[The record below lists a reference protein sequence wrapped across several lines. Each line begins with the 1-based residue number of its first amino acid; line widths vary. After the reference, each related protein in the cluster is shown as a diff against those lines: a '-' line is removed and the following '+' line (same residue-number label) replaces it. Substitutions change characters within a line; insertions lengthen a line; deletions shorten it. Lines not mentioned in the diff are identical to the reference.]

1 MGLFKFLK
9 KEKEEKIVNSEISF
23 PIIIKT
29 ENVNDSLLTISK
41 QNNIALSNLDFKI
54 LNIKTYIKSKNDN
67 EFIEVDEESKL
78 FLNDERFLRDEN
90 NEIKQIYEIK
100 IIKYQINDFE
110 LIGNMKINKSFTDA
124 KFILSPKSFIID
136 NNSLFENFKNELNK
150 KKLKNGLFIELF
162 DKKMEKSIEKIIA
175 KILILGSLEN
185 EEEIQLCNGLDK
197 IPTIQGE
204 IIYHYK
210 TNKKSIKKEL
220 IYPVKKDEILIEV
233 KKPKK
238 GKNGRNCKGE
248 IILVQ
253 EVKKFEIPDI
263 LFDEKTIKKEENE
276 EKVIYKALKNGYLYK
291 DYGEYIIKDE
301 MEIRQI
307 NIKTG
312 NVRGGEESNV
322 KIDVKEKDAL
332 KEAIGDNTVVETTHL
347 IVRGN
352 IGNSALIKCKELEI
366 MGQTHKKSKIYT
378 KKGKIN
384 IHKGYLEGNE
394 IEINR
399 LENGIVKADK
409 VKISQAIGGEV
420 YAKKV
425 EINILGSH
433 LKCYALE
440 EIKIYNLKGNENK
453 LVISPPKILEEIVDI
468 KKLQRKLEETK
479 KNLQIK
485 ISIYKK
491 KLKIINENQIS
502 VNKLKKIYLDNKA
515 KKLKT
520 SHSVIKKLKEFN
532 NFKEKTL
539 HLKEEIEFLKKEIEE
554 LNETISKYQNIINIA
569 KIISLTPWK
578 PYNRI
583 EFDLIEPPVKLTYDT
598 KGDEGICGFK
608 LKDYGEETYKIVK
621 IKIKDKNDSSSKG

>member
-1 MGLFKFLK
+1 MGFFKFLK
-9 KEKEEKIVNSEISF
+9 KEKQETEINESSLPVVIKSENINA
-23 PIIIKT
+23 T
-29 ENVNDSLLTISK
+29 LLKISK
-41 QNNIALSNLDFKI
+41 EKNIPLSNLDFEI
-54 LNIKTYIKSKNDN
+54 LHTSTYIKTENDN
-67 EFIEVDEESKL
+67 EFIEIDEESK
-78 FLNDERFLRDEN
+78 FLLEDENFLRNET

-100 IIKYQINDFE
+100 VIRYQINDFE
-110 LIGNMKINKSFTDA
+110 LIGDMKINKSFTDA
-124 KFILSPKSFIID
+124 KFIISPKSFIID
-136 NNSLFENFKNELNK
+136 NEFLFENFKNELNK

-162 DKKMEKSIEKIIA
+162 DKEMEKSIEKVIA
-175 KILILGSLEN
+175 KIRVLGSLEN
-185 EEEIQLCNGLDK
+185 EEEIKLCKGLDK

-210 TNKKSIKKEL
+210 INEKSIKKEL
-220 IYPVKKDEILIEV
+220 IYPVKENEILIEI

-238 GKNGRNCKGE
+238 GKNGRNCKGK
-248 IILVQ
+248 IILAT
-253 EVKKFEIPDI
+253 EVKDFEIPNI
-263 LFDEKTIKKEENE
+263 SFDNKTIKKEENE
-276 EKVIYKALKNGYLYK
+276 EKILYKALKGGYLYN
-291 DYGEYIIKDE
+291 DDGTYVIKDK
-301 MEIRQI
+301 MEIKQI

-352 IGNSALIKCKELEI
+352 VGNSALIKCKELEI

-384 IHKGYLEGNE
+384 IHKGYIEGDE
-394 IEINR
+394 IEVNR
-399 LENGIVKADK
+399 LENGIVKANK
-409 VKISQAIGGEV
+409 VKISQAIGGEI

-440 EIKIYNLKGNENK
+440 EIKINNLKGSENK
-453 LVISPPKILEEIVDI
+453 LVISPPKILGEEVDI
-468 KKLQRKLEETK
+468 NKLQKKLEEAK

-485 ISIYKK
+485 MSLYKK
-491 KLKIINENQIS
+491 KIKIINENKDSIEAF
-502 VNKLKKIYLDNKA
+502 KKMYLENKA
-515 KKLKT
+515 KNLKT
-520 SHSVIKKLKEFN
+520 PHSIIKKLKEFN
-532 NFKEKTL
+532 IFKQKTL
-539 HLKEEIEFLKKEIEE
+539 DLKEEIQFLKEE
-554 LNETISKYQNIINIA
+554 LEEINETINKYQNIVNLA

-598 KGDEGICGFK
+598 KGDEGVCGFK

-621 IKIKDKNDSSSKG
+621 IKIKDKDDSSSKG